1 MSLEIKKF
9 NPKIRQKLHD
19 YIRINNNG
27 NLRKGAVTKTV
38 EEALEFF
45 LDNPDQVEIFRKNKK
60 ESLKKILKAN
70 LYLLLIAFF
79 ALDLP

>member
-1 MSLEIKKF
+1 MKK
-9 NPKIRQKLHD
+9 
-19 YIRINNNG
+19 G
-27 NLRKGAVTKTV
+27 SVTKTV
-38 EEALEFF
+38 EEAIEFF
-45 LDNPDQVEIFRKNKK
+45 LENPDQVEIFRKNKK